1 MNEIKVY
8 TLSEVAEIL
17 HLTRRTVYS
26 YVKSKKIK
34 AVKIGRQWRVSQE
47 AMREFVDKGTE

>member
-1 MNEIKVY
+1 MNEIKIY